1 MLTIEQL
8 MKDTYAVDSN
18 GKVIQERRGRY
29 QRVLD
34 GLHPKRPPV
43 VEGLHEFTPEELLAL
58 YVAQVQ
64 VNGRIVGY
72 QRQLDETHARRIA
85 RWLLDNKPVPT
96 LDVALEGDGRMFIVD
111 GQHRAAGAVIARR
124 SVQGVVRKLNKES
137 QAELFFSQRKA
148 KTIDPNTLVLAGTTP
163 FDRYVQSAIYDR
175 GNPWNGMVSASRN
188 AKRKIGPY
196 AMFQLIVR
204 YVGNVEGQ
212 GTGRLIATDDN
223 WNHALADELASLIRC
238 FGDKESN
245 PLAFRPV
252 ALNAI
257 GSTAMWVFRR
267 HPGTLAD
274 DHDRWVKQMPT
285 FPFDRWLQLRTQ
297 RELVDVLLAHWNR
310 RLTGS
315 RKVIR

>member
-1 MLTIEQL
+1 MLTVEQL
-8 MKDTYAVDSN
+8 MKNTYAVDGG
-18 GKVIQERRGRY
+18 GKAIQERPGRY
-29 QRVLD
+29 KRVLA
-34 GLHPKRPPV
+34 GLDSKRPPIT
-43 VEGLHEFTPEELLAL
+43 EGLHTFLPEELLTL

-64 VNGRIVGY
+64 LNGRIVGY
-72 QRQLDETHARRIA
+72 QRELDETHARRIA
-85 RWLLDNKPVPT
+85 RWLGEDKPVPM

-111 GQHRAAGAVIARR
+111 GQHRAVGAVMARR
-124 SVQGVVRKLNKES
+124 SVQGVVRRLNKEK

-148 KTIDPNTLVLAGTTP
+148 KTIDPNILVLAGTTP
-163 FDRYVQSAIYDR
+163 FDRYIQEAIYDR
-175 GNPWNGMVSASRN
+175 KNSWHGIVSASRK

-204 YVGNVEGQ
+204 YVANAEGQ
-212 GTGRLIATDDN
+212 GTSRLIATEDKWDR
-223 WNHALADELASLIRC
+223 ALADELAPLIAC
-238 FGDKESN
+238 FGDKQSN
-245 PLAFRPV
+245 PLAFRPI

-267 HPGTLAD
+267 NSGTLPD
-274 DHDRWVKQMPT
+274 DHTRWVSQMPQ

-297 RELVDVLLAHWNR
+297 RELVDVLLGHWNR